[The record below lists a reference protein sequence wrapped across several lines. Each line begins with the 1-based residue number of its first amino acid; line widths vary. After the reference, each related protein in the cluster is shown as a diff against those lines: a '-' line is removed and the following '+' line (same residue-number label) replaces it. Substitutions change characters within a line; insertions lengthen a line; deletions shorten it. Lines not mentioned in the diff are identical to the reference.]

1 MQGTFAVKFIQL
13 YSELSMYN
21 RLCPVVLV
29 LILKLRNTLS
39 MSAACNILGVTA
51 GLHGVIEAV
60 INDAI
65 NTVTTH

>member
-1 MQGTFAVKFIQL
+1 MTSGFGADPQTMEHIVNECSMQ
-13 YSELSMYN
+13 Y
-21 RLCPVVLV
+21 
-29 LILKLRNTLS
+29 
-39 MSAACNILGVTA
+39 LGVTA

>member
-1 MQGTFAVKFIQL
+1 M
-13 YSELSMYN
+13 
-21 RLCPVVLV
+21 VLV
-29 LILKLRNTLS
+29 LILKLWNTSS

-65 NTVTTH
+65 NTVATH